1 MSLRT
6 YDLIYQK
13 DIQRLIKWIFLIV
26 GLLIGMQMPLAG
38 QSRQD
43 LESKRKKL
51 LREIEATNAQL
62 SQTRKDKAAALD
74 RYFTLQRQIKK
85 RQQLIRTL
93 RTELALVV
101 MSIER
106 TNEVIESLNKDVTEL
121 KEEFTQT
128 QRAAYRSRINHS
140 SLAFL
145 FAADNFNDL
154 FLRWQYI
161 RQYNSFRKQQA
172 SLIIRTQETLIGKA
186 EQLETRKKEKEMLI
200 LSQEQQQQMLSKELI
215 DKDLLLSLLKTSESK
230 LAEELEI
237 QQKAH
242 TALNTAIESVIR
254 KEMAEQR
261 KASRDANSL
270 TATANKEEK
279 KKSVSMNRALSG
291 NFASLKGNLP
301 WPVRSGKITRKFGKQ
316 AHPTIP
322 TIQITNNGIDI
333 LSESRARVF
342 AIYDG
347 KVVGT
352 QYIPGNQNMIII
364 QHGNYYTVY
373 SSLEEIFVNRG
384 DQVKSGQSIG
394 RLSKQKPEVHFEV
407 WKEKKRMN
415 PILWVKPL

>member
-1 MSLRT
+1 
-6 YDLIYQK
+6 
-13 DIQRLIKWIFLIV
+13 
-26 GLLIGMQMPLAG
+26 MPLAS

-43 LESKRKKL
+43 LESKRKQL
-51 LREIEATNAQL
+51 LREIEATSAQL

-85 RQQLIRTL
+85 RQQLISTL
-93 RTELALVV
+93 RAELSLVDT
-101 MSIER
+101 SINR
-106 TNEVIESLNKDVTEL
+106 TNEVIESLNEDVTEL
-121 KEEFTQT
+121 KEEYTQT
-128 QRAAYRSRINHS
+128 QRAAYRSRINNS

-145 FAADNFNDL
+145 FAAENFNDL

-172 SLIIRTQETLIGKA
+172 RLIIQTQEALIGKA
-186 EQLETRKKEKEMLI
+186 EQLEKRKEEKEVLI
-200 LSQEQQQQMLSKELI
+200 VSQEQQQQMLSKELT
-215 DKDLLLSLLKTSESK
+215 DKDLLLSSLKTSESK
-230 LAEELEI
+230 LAGELEI

-242 TALNTAIESVIR
+242 TNLNSAIESIIR

-279 KKSVSMNRALSG
+279 KKSVSLNRALSG
-291 NFASLKGNLP
+291 SFASLKGNLP
-301 WPVRSGKITRKFGKQ
+301 WPVKSGKITRKFGKQ
-316 AHPTIP
+316 AHPTIQ

-373 SSLEEIFVNRG
+373 SNLEEIFVNRG
-384 DQVKSGQSIG
+384 DQIKSDQAIG

-415 PILWVKPL
+415 PTLWVKPL